1 MNNIYC
7 ISEELTLVVVSKSFS
22 IFRCVVTTDNLI
34 ADVDGEVIQG
44 EVQCQVLCNSLAG
57 SWFNF
62 KKGDGCQILR
72 FCNEFQSEPGVT
84 TGPNMPPID
93 SCQKPSPIPKAKIDF
108 WYNFDP
114 QGVNFNNLLAQSA
127 NALTP
132 CTNYFAPYSFYCKA
146 TPNFT
151 CKYNLKLCRTFTLYT
166 QCLTPVSSV

>member
-108 WYNFDP
+108 WYNFDSH
-114 QGVNFNNLLAQSA
+114 GVNFKNFFFLLAQSA

-132 CTNYFAPYSFYCKA
+132 IILHHIASTA
-146 TPNFT
+146 
-151 CKYNLKLCRTFTLYT
+151 KLCPTLPVNTTWNYAELLHFTLN
-166 QCLTPVSSV
+166 VSHL